1 MNEME
6 SKIRVTLPEYIY
18 NFIIND
24 EKDFEINKNRLCNM
38 IFEIYGENVEIEEN
52 IPKTKYNKI
61 LQFNL
66 SNNNL
71 DIFVDIVSRKG
82 VENKSDFFRKLFFI
96 YCDQPKYKREQQ
108 ICRQSLAV
116 IENGIKTGRKIKIR
130 YKDEYRIVEPYF
142 VISENGE
149 RRNYLFC
156 YCYKN
161 NEYRNYR
168 LINIKAISI
177 LKEEFEHFNEEYI
190 KNVRDNFD
198 PYLSYG
204 KIVKVKLNEYGLK
217 QMEKIVINRP
227 KQMEQD
233 GDIFIFECSDLKA
246 KLYFPQFLEN
256 AEIIEPQELREWFK
270 QEFEKAA
277 EKYKD
282 KI

>member
-156 YCYKN
+156 YCCKN

-168 LINIKAISI
+168 LINIKAISV
-177 LKEEFEHFNEEYI
+177 LKEEFEHFNEDYI
-190 KNVRDNFD
+190 KNVRNNFD

-204 KIVKVKLNEYGLK
+204 KRVKVKLNEYGLK

-227 KQMEQD
+227 KVIEQE
-233 GDIFIFECSDLKA
+233 GDIFTFECSDLKA
-246 KLYFPQFLEN
+246 KLYFPQFLKN

-270 QEFEKAA
+270 QEFEKTA
-277 EKYKD
+277 EKYRGK
-282 KI
+282 

>member
-38 IFEIYGENVEIEEN
+38 IFEIYGENVEIEDN

-96 YCDQPKYKREQQ
+96 YCYQPKYKREQQ

-142 VISENGE
+142 VVSENGE
-149 RRNYLFC
+149 TRNYLFC
-156 YCYKN
+156 YCCKN

-233 GDIFIFECSDLKA
+233 GDIFTFECSDLKA

-270 QEFEKAA
+270 QEFEKTA
-277 EKYKD
+277 EKYRGK
-282 KI
+282 

>member
-142 VISENGE
+142 VIRENGE
-149 RRNYLFC
+149 TRNYLFC
-156 YCYKN
+156 YCCKN

-227 KQMEQD
+227 KVIEQE
-233 GDIFIFECSDLKA
+233 GDIFTFECSDLKA

-277 EKYKD
+277 EKYRGK
-282 KI
+282 

>member
-82 VENKSDFFRKLFFI
+82 IENKSDFFRKLFFI

-116 IENGIKTGRKIKIR
+116 IENGIKTGKKIKIR

-142 VISENGE
+142 VVSENGE
-149 RRNYLFC
+149 TRNYLFC
-156 YCYKN
+156 YCCKN

-168 LINIKAISI
+168 LINIKAVSI
-177 LKEEFEHFNEEYI
+177 LREEFEYFNEEYI

-204 KIVKVKLNEYGLK
+204 KKVKVKLNGDGLN

-227 KQMEQD
+227 KLMEQE
-233 GDIFIFECSDLKA
+233 GDIFTFECSDLKA

-270 QEFEKAA
+270 QEFEKTA
-277 EKYKD
+277 EKYRRK
-282 KI
+282 